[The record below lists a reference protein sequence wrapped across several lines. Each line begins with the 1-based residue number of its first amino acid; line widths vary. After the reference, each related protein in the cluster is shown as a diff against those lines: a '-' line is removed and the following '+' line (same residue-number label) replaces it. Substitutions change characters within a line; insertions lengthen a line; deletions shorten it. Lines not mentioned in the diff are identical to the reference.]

1 MIKQI
6 AHKLWSAD
14 DGSTVTEYALIA
26 SLIAVALGS
35 TIMALGEGVDSH
47 YDDVETQY
55 SAANQ

>member
-1 MIKQI
+1 MIKRVTS
-6 AHKLWSAD
+6 ALWTSQ
-14 DGSTVTEYALIA
+14 DGSTVIEYALIA

-55 SAANQ
+55 SDANQ